1 MRPLDW
7 VVMFGWLA
15 FIVSYGLYR
24 GRGSNTV
31 NKFLLA
37 GKTHAVVRHGA
48 FHHGH
53 AGQRHHLHLH
63 HRPELHRRD
72 ALRAVLFRTAASPW

>member
-7 VVMFGWLA
+7 VVMFTWLT

-31 NKFLLA
+31 TKIPVN
-37 GKTHAVVRHGA
+37 
-48 FHHGH
+48 
-53 AGQRHHLHLH
+53 
-63 HRPELHRRD
+63 
-72 ALRAVLFRTAASPW
+72 